1 MRLPLARDTIG
12 NTQGAGLLLTSSV
25 KPLGGLALAAGL
37 FLVATLGHR
46 GDTAHAE
53 HACPAFFFG
62 GERPRLVNLKLREQT
77 QPLCFSAFAVL
88 HSGLARTPLY
98 AAEHLTRQSI
108 AAARSVDR
116 LDAFH
121 DEDRVPEAMRARLD
135 DYVRSGFD
143 RGHLAPAGDMP
154 TATAQ
159 AESFSL
165 ANIVPQDRSMNRTL
179 WAAIEESVRRLATE
193 RGSLFVVTGPAF
205 TGTDIPAINGR
216 VLVPTLIFK
225 AVYDP
230 RRREGAAYL
239 APNRA
244 DADWRAVS
252 LTELSEVAGLDPFPG
267 LPPEVKARAMALP
280 EPREDSRDEARSRD
294 DSIEA
299 WVQRSLHRF
308 ARYLWRELMRAI
320 F

>member
-1 MRLPLARDTIG
+1 MR
-12 NTQGAGLLLTSSV
+12 
-25 KPLGGLALAAGL
+25 GLALAAGL
-37 FLVATLGHR
+37 FLAATLGHR
-46 GDTAHAE
+46 GDTARAE
-53 HACPAFFFG
+53 QACPAFFFG
-62 GERPRLVNLKLREQT
+62 GERPRLVKPKLREQT

-88 HSGLARTPLY
+88 HSGVARTPLY
-98 AAEHLTRQSI
+98 AAEHLTRQSVT
-108 AAARSVDR
+108 AARSVDR

-135 DYVRSGFD
+135 DYVHSGFD

-179 WAAIEESVRRLATE
+179 WAAIEESVRRLAME

-205 TGTDIPAINGR
+205 TATDIPAINGR

-239 APNRA
+239 APNRT
-244 DADWRAVS
+244 DGDWRAVS
-252 LTELSEVAGLDPFPG
+252 LAELSGIAGLDPFPG
-267 LPPEVKARAMALP
+267 LPPEVKARAMTLP
-280 EPREDSRDEARSRD
+280 EPREYSRDEARSRD
-294 DSIEA
+294 GRGDDSIEA
-299 WVQRSLHRF
+299 WIERSLYRF